1 MRDAGRLVTTD
12 KEKAEV
18 RTMFF
23 FPRSSLVTAHCTAL
37 RHLFGLVG
45 GDTGSNDPPPVGKD
59 QVRDHLRN
67 LNIHKSMGPNEMHP
81 RVPRELAD
89 VVAKPLSTK
98 FQKSWQSA
106 VSPWW
111 LEKRKHHTYF

>member
-1 MRDAGRLVTTD
+1 MSDTGRLITTD
-12 KEKAEV
+12 KEWAEV
-18 RTMFF
+18 FNNI
-23 FPRSSLVTAHCTAL
+23 FPSVLPDNCSSHSPQI
-37 RHLFGLVG
+37 FGLVG
-45 GDTGSNDPPPVGKD
+45 GDWRSNVPPTVSKD

-67 LNIHKSMGPNEMHP
+67 LNIQKSMGPNEMHP